1 VSDRQSLEGA
11 EILPSAI
18 VLVYPVIS
26 HRSYIVP
33 GRPVLQGWFF
43 EIDGVASKRSFQDS
57 LFDEF
62 RVNINLEGG
71 W

>member
-1 VSDRQSLEGA
+1 ME
-11 EILPSAI
+11 PI